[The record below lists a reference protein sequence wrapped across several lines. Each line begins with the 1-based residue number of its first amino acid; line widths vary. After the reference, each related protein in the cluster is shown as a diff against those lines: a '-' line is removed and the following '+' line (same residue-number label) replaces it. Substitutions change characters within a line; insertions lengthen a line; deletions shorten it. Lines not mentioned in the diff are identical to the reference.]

1 MLAPFCPHKP
11 IAPPAEG
18 NGSGALGFCIATY
31 NVLSLNNQAFADR
44 DPAGLAFSAGRPAL
58 LAASFDK
65 AGVQAAAIQEARTEA
80 GFLRTSGFLRFSS
93 GGEAGCL
100 GVELWFKEGFSLLH
114 GCDKHQRATFCR
126 EAFST
131 AHSDSRRLLLQFH
144 SGPLRLCFVSLHAP
158 HQGTEADKLH
168 SWWEQ
173 TIALLKHAA
182 TRAPLVLG
190 GDFNAA
196 VGSQCCNRI
205 GDCWPE
211 EQDTAG
217 TFLAELVTTCS
228 CWLPSTWSHFH
239 SGQSWTY
246 VQKRNGALQRPD
258 FVCLPDCW
266 ENACVSSWTDPEIH
280 VGQSYIDHFAA
291 VVRVSA
297 RLRLTGACLGVK
309 KIARIDSRALAD
321 RQNRPK
327 LQAILD
333 QAPRAPWCAS
343 ADAHAAQLVG
353 YLQGALSEAF
363 PIPKQRKRKDYLTDQ
378 TWALYAQVAALRHR
392 CAKLRAHTQRHLLA
406 AAFRA
411 WATRGDEALEQALAS
426 PWALAASLQGQRHRD
441 ALRALSRQL
450 KQACRTDRARYLSSL
465 ADEVQA
471 NTPGSFQAL
480 NRLLGL
486 KQKKP
491 FTPEVLPEVLD
502 AEGQV
507 CETPA
512 ETMHRWRTYFGDM
525 EAGVPGDA
533 EEVHQVAAARRP
545 PRPCLAPA
553 CRYHGYTGA
562 R

>member
-1 MLAPFCPHKP
+1 MGSNPFFFLIASRPSGLPQERFPHMLAMWRSSCEGRWRALRRSIQGQPLTFDYVPGHQGLFGNEVADATAKLASRGCPIGQLTWEETRSVHPFDWWSAGAPRVEWCGVAARALLGDPAMPPLGSHCGYERSDLDMTPQQMLAPFCPHKP

-31 NVLSLNNQAFADR
+31 NVLSLSGQAFADR

-65 AGVQAAAIQEARTEA
+65 AGVQVAAIQEARTEA
-80 GFLRTSGFLRFSS
+80 GFLRASGFLRFSS

-100 GVELWFKEGFSLLH
+100 GVELWFKEGFSLLY

-131 AHSDSRRLLLQFH
+131 AHSDSRRLLLHFH
-144 SGPLRLCFVSLHAP
+144 SGPLRLCFASLHAP
-158 HQGTEADKLH
+158 HRGTEADKLH

-196 VGSQCCNRI
+196 VGSQSCNRI

-217 TFLAELVTTCS
+217 AFLAELVTTCS
-228 CWLPSTWSHFH
+228 CWLPSTWCHFH

-280 VGQSYIDHFAA
+280 VGQPYIDHFAA

-309 KIARIDSRALAD
+309 KMARIDSRALAD

-333 QAPRAPWCAS
+333 QAPRTPWCAS

-363 PIPKQRKRKDYLTDQ
+363 PIPKQRKRKDYLTDP
-378 TWALYAQVAALRHR
+378 TWALYCAGCCPSPSLCQASGSYTTTPPCR
-392 CAKLRAHTQRHLLA
+392 CFSCLGGPWR
-406 AAFRA
+406 
-411 WATRGDEALEQALAS
+411 RG
-426 PWALAASLQGQRHRD
+426 
-441 ALRALSRQL
+441 
-450 KQACRTDRARYLSSL
+450 
-465 ADEVQA
+465 
-471 NTPGSFQAL
+471 F
-480 NRLLGL
+480 
-486 KQKKP
+486 
-491 FTPEVLPEVLD
+491 
-502 AEGQV
+502 
-507 CETPA
+507 
-512 ETMHRWRTYFGDM
+512 
-525 EAGVPGDA
+525 
-533 EEVHQVAAARRP
+533 
-545 PRPCLAPA
+545 
-553 CRYHGYTGA
+553 
-562 R
+562 